1 METYPLG
8 GQIAQSGQGS
18 NPLVRGVKDAEVLK
32 VVATVTDEQFAARAL
47 VRDWARN
54 ATSGPGGTAAIRDV
68 EQGKTDAWRPV
79 FSRLAELGI
88 FGVAIP
94 EESGGAGGS
103 IEDLCAMVEEAAKA
117 LVPGP
122 VATTALATLVVSD
135 PDLLGALASGERFA
149 GLALEGEI
157 EFDGATSK
165 ASGTLPFALGVAEGA
180 VLLAPADGKWLLI
193 DTGGAGVQIEPLA
206 ASDFSRPLARV
217 VLNSATATV
226 VSDTRARVEELAA
239 TVLAAEAAGITRWS
253 LETAVDYAKVRE
265 QFGKPIG
272 SFQAIK
278 HICAEMLCRAEQ
290 AEVAA
295 ADAARA
301 AAEGDESQFSIA
313 AALAASTG
321 IAAVK
326 ANVKDCIQVLG
337 GIGCTWEHDAH
348 LYLRRAHAIGRFLGG
363 AETWLRRITALTQA
377 GVRRRLEIDLTEVED
392 RRAEIAAA
400 VAQIAE
406 LPEEK
411 RQAALAEAG
420 LQAPHWPAP
429 YGRGAGPAE
438 QLLIDQEL
446 TAAGV
451 ARPDLVI
458 GWWAAPTIL
467 EHGTPEQ
474 VERFVPG
481 TTRGEFLWC
490 QLFSEP
496 GAGSDLASL
505 RTKAVRT
512 EGGWNLTGQK
522 VWTSAAH
529 KAKWGVCLARTDP
542 DAPKHK
548 GITYFLVEMS
558 SPGIEIRPLRE
569 ITGDSL
575 FNEVFLD
582 NVFVPDELVVGEVN
596 DGWRLA
602 RTTLANERVAMANGT
617 ALGNPMEELLELL
630 AELDLDAAQQ
640 DRLGRL
646 IVTAQ
651 TGALLDQRIAQ
662 LAVGGQD
669 PGAQSSVR
677 KLIGVRYRQALAEF
691 TMDVSEGGGLV
702 DRRADGDR
710 AVFDFL
716 NTRCLTIAGG
726 TEQILLTVAAER
738 LLGLPR

>member
-1 METYPLG
+1 M
-8 GQIAQSGQGS
+8 
-18 NPLVRGVKDAEVLK
+18 
-32 VVATVTDEQFAARAL
+32 VATVTDEQFAARAL

-54 ATSGPGGTAAIRDV
+54 STAGPGGTAAVRAV
-68 EQGKTDAWRPV
+68 EQGDADAWRPV
-79 FSRLAELGI
+79 FTRLADLGI
-88 FGVAIP
+88 FGVAVA
-94 EESGGAGGS
+94 EDAGGAGGS
-103 IEDLCAMVEEAAKA
+103 VEDLCAMVEESAKA

-122 VATTALATLVVSD
+122 VATTALAALVLAETGTQ
-135 PDLLGALASGERFA
+135 PAPLGALVAGERFA
-149 GLALEGEI
+149 GLALEGDAQ
-157 EFDGATSK
+157 FDPDAGQ
-165 ASGTLPFALGVAEGA
+165 ASGTWPLVLGAAAGALLLLPAGGTWLLVDSEAEG
-180 VLLAPADGKWLLI
+180 VR
-193 DTGGAGVQIEPLA
+193 VEPLQA
-206 ASDFSRPLARV
+206 TDFSRPLARV
-217 VLNSATATV
+217 VLTAAPAV
-226 VSDTRARVEELAA
+226 AVAQRAERVEELAA
-239 TVLAAEAAGITRWS
+239 TLLAAEAAGVTRWA

-272 SFQAIK
+272 SFQAVK

-290 AEVAA
+290 AEVVA

-301 AAEGDESQFSIA
+301 AADADDSQFAIA
-313 AALAASTG
+313 AALAAGTG
-321 IAAVK
+321 IAAAK

-348 LYLRRAHAIGRFLGG
+348 LYLRRAHANGRFLGG
-363 AETWLRRITALTQA
+363 AERWLRRITALTQA
-377 GVRRRLEIDLTEVED
+377 GVRRRLGIDLADVED
-392 RRAEIAAA
+392 QRDEIAAA
-400 VAQIAE
+400 VARVAE
-406 LPEEK
+406 LPEDQ

-429 YGRGAGPAE
+429 YGRGASPAE

-446 TAAGV
+446 AAAGV

-458 GWWAAPTIL
+458 GWWAVPTIL

-481 TTRGEFLWC
+481 TIRGEFLWC

-512 EGGWNLTGQK
+512 DGGWLLSGQK
-522 VWTSAAH
+522 VWTSSAH
-529 KAKWGVCLARTDP
+529 KARWGVCLARTDP

-548 GITYFLVEMS
+548 GITYFLVQMS

-582 NVFVPDELVVGEVN
+582 NVFVPDELVVGGVN

-602 RTTLANERVAMANGT
+602 RTTLANERVAMATGT
-617 ALGNPMEELLELL
+617 ALGNPMEELLAVL
-630 AELDLDAAQQ
+630 AKLDVDAAQQ

-646 IVTAQ
+646 IITAQ

-691 TMDVSEGGGLV
+691 MMDVSEGGGLV
-702 DRRADGDR
+702 HNHP
-710 AVFDFL
+710 VFDFL

>member
-1 METYPLG
+1 M
-8 GQIAQSGQGS
+8 
-18 NPLVRGVKDAEVLK
+18 
-32 VVATVTDEQFAARAL
+32 VATVTDEQFAARAL

-54 ATSGPGGTAAIRDV
+54 ATSGPGGTTAIRDV
-68 EQGKTDAWRPV
+68 EQGKPDAWRPV

-94 EESGGAGGS
+94 EETGGAGGS

-117 LVPGP
+117 LIPGP
-122 VATTALATLVVSD
+122 AATTALATLVVTD
-135 PDLLGALASGERFA
+135 PELLEALAAGERFA
-149 GLALEGEI
+149 GLALEGDVR
-157 EFDGATSK
+157 FDAATST
-165 ASGTLPFALGVAEGA
+165 ASGTLSYALGVADGA

-193 DTGGAGVQIEPLA
+193 DAGGEGVLLEPLQA
-206 ASDFSRPLARV
+206 ADFSRPLARV
-217 VLNSATATV
+217 VLSSAPATV
-226 VSDTRARVEELAA
+226 VSENGGRVEELAA
-239 TVLAAEAAGITRWS
+239 TVLSAEAAGITRWA

-278 HICAEMLCRAEQ
+278 HLCAEMLCRAEQ

-295 ADAARA
+295 SDAARA
-301 AAEGDESQFSIA
+301 AADGDESQFSIA
-313 AALAASTG
+313 AALAASTC
-321 IAAVK
+321 ITAVK

-363 AETWLRRITALTQA
+363 PERWLRRITALTQD
-377 GVRRRLEIDLTEVED
+377 GVRRRLSIDLTEVESS
-392 RRAEIAAA
+392 RAEIAAA
-400 VAQIAE
+400 VAEIAE
-406 LPEEK
+406 LPAEK
-411 RQAALAEAG
+411 RQVGLAEAG
-420 LQAPHWPAP
+420 LQAPHWPKP
-429 YGRGAGPAE
+429 YGRAASPAE

-446 TAAGV
+446 AAAGV
-451 ARPDLVI
+451 ERPDLVI

-474 VERFVPG
+474 IEQFVPG
-481 TTRGEFLWC
+481 TLRGEFLWC

-505 RTKAVRT
+505 RTKAVRG
-512 EGGWNLTGQK
+512 EGGWLLTGQK

-529 KAKWGVCLARTDP
+529 KARWGVCLARTDP

-548 GITYFLVEMS
+548 GITYFLVDMK
-558 SPGIEIRPLRE
+558 SPGIDIRPLRE

-582 NVFVPDELVVGEVN
+582 NVFVPDEMVVGEVN

-617 ALGNPMEELLELL
+617 ALGNPMEELLALL
-630 AELDLDAAQQ
+630 AARDLDVAEQ
-640 DRLGRL
+640 DRLARL
-646 IVTAQ
+646 IILAQ

-691 TMDVSEGGGLV
+691 TMDAAPGGGLV
-702 DRRADGDR
+702 DRRTDDDR

>member
-1 METYPLG
+1 M
-8 GQIAQSGQGS
+8 
-18 NPLVRGVKDAEVLK
+18 
-32 VVATVTDEQFAARAL
+32 VATVTDEQFAAREL
-47 VRDWARN
+47 VRDWARDSS
-54 ATSGPGGTAAIRDV
+54 SGPNGTKAIREV
-68 EQGKTDAWRPV
+68 EQGNADAWRPV
-79 FSRLAELGI
+79 FAGLAELGL
-88 FGVAIP
+88 FGVAVA
-94 EESGGAGGS
+94 EDSGGAGGG

-122 VATTALATLVVSD
+122 VATTALATVVLSEAGHD
-135 PDLLGALASGERFA
+135 PALLAALASGERFA
-149 GLALEGEI
+149 GLALEGPEGDVR
-157 EFDGATSK
+157 FDGETSR
-165 ASGTLPFALGVAEGA
+165 ASGSVDLVLGAADGG
-180 VLLAPADGKWLLI
+180 LLLLPADGTWVLV
-193 DTGGAGVQIEPLA
+193 DTNSDGVQVEPLRA
-206 ASDFSRPLARV
+206 TDFSRPVARV
-217 VLNSATATV
+217 VLTSAPVTAIEA
-226 VSDTRARVEELAA
+226 SRERVEELAA
-239 TVLAAEAAGITRWS
+239 TVLAAEAAGVTRWS
-253 LETAVDYAKVRE
+253 LDTAVAYAKVRE

-272 SFQAIK
+272 SFQAVK
-278 HICAEMLCRAEQ
+278 HLCAEMLCRAEE

-301 AAEGDESQFSIA
+301 AADSDHAQFAIA
-313 AALAASTG
+313 AALAASIG
-321 IAAVK
+321 IAAAK

-348 LYLRRAHAIGRFLGG
+348 LYLRRAHGIGRFLGG
-363 AETWLRRITALTQA
+363 AEHWLRRITALTQS
-377 GVRRRLEIDLTEVED
+377 GVRRRLGIDLTEVEGL
-392 RRAEIAAA
+392 RPEIAAA
-400 VAQIAE
+400 VAGVAA

-411 RQAALAEAG
+411 RQVALAEAG

-429 YGRGAGPAE
+429 YGRGASPAE
-438 QLLIDQEL
+438 QLLIDQEMV
-446 TAAGV
+446 AAGLV
-451 ARPDLVI
+451 RPDLVI

-474 VERFVPG
+474 IERFVPA
-481 TTRGEFLWC
+481 TMRGEFLWC

-505 RTKAVRT
+505 RTKAVR
-512 EGGWNLTGQK
+512 GDSGWLLTGQK

-529 KAKWGVCLARTDP
+529 KARWGVCLARTDP

-548 GITYFLVEMS
+548 GITYFLVDMK

-582 NVFVPDELVVGEVN
+582 NVFVPDEMVVGTVN

-602 RTTLANERVAMANGT
+602 RTTLANERIAMATGT
-617 ALGNPMEELLELL
+617 ALGNPMEELLKVL
-630 AELDLDAAQQ
+630 AEIDLDVSQQ

-646 IVTAQ
+646 IVIAQ

-662 LAVGGQD
+662 LAVGVQD
-669 PGAQSSVR
+669 PVAESSVR

-691 TMDVSEGGGLV
+691 MMDVSDGGGLV
-702 DRRADGDR
+702 ENR
-710 AVFDFL
+710 AVHDFL

>member
-1 METYPLG
+1 M
-8 GQIAQSGQGS
+8 
-18 NPLVRGVKDAEVLK
+18 
-32 VVATVTDEQFAARAL
+32 VATVTDEQFAARAL

-54 ATSGPGGTAAIRDV
+54 SAAGPGGTTAIRKV
-68 EQGKTDAWRPV
+68 EQGDADAWRPV
-79 FSRLAELGI
+79 FARLAELGI

-94 EESGGAGGS
+94 EEHGGAGGS
-103 IEDLCAMVEEAAKA
+103 VEDLCAMVEEAAKA

-135 PDLLGALASGERFA
+135 PELLAQLAAGDRFA
-149 GLALEGEI
+149 GLALDGDAQFDSETSRASGVLPLVLGAAGGGVLLLPAGGTWLLVDSEGE
-157 EFDGATSK
+157 
-165 ASGTLPFALGVAEGA
+165 
-180 VLLAPADGKWLLI
+180 
-193 DTGGAGVQIEPLA
+193 GVQIEPLDA
-206 ASDFSRPLARV
+206 TDFSRPLARV
-217 VLNSATATV
+217 VLTSAPATALTA
-226 VSDTRARVEELAA
+226 SARRVEELAA
-239 TVLAAEAAGITRWS
+239 TVLAAEAAGVTRWS
-253 LETAVDYAKVRE
+253 LDTAVDYAKVRE

-272 SFQAIK
+272 SFQAVK
-278 HICAEMLCRAEQ
+278 HLCAEMLCRAEQ

-301 AAEGDESQFSIA
+301 AADSDPDQFSIA
-313 AALAASTG
+313 AALAASIG
-321 IAAVK
+321 IAAAK

-363 AETWLRRITALTQA
+363 SQGGAERWLRRVTELTQG
-377 GVRRRLEIDLTEVED
+377 GVRRRLGIDLADVED
-392 RRAEIAAA
+392 QRAEIAAA
-400 VAQIAE
+400 VAEVAA
-406 LPEEK
+406 LPEGK

-429 YGRGAGPAE
+429 HGRGASPAE
-438 QLLIDQEL
+438 QLLIDQEM
-446 TAAGV
+446 ASAGV
-451 ARPDLVI
+451 VRPDLVI

-474 VERFVPG
+474 IERFVPG
-481 TTRGEFLWC
+481 TLRGEFLWC

-505 RTKAVRT
+505 RTKAVRAPDSQ
-512 EGGWNLTGQK
+512 GGWLLTGQK

-529 KAKWGVCLARTDP
+529 KARWGVCLARTDP

-548 GITYFLVEMS
+548 GITYFLVDMR

-582 NVFVPDELVVGEVN
+582 NVFVPDEMVVGEVN

-602 RTTLANERVAMANGT
+602 RTTLANERVAMATGT
-617 ALGNPMEELLELL
+617 ALGNPMEELLKVL

-646 IVTAQ
+646 IVIAQ

-677 KLIGVRYRQALAEF
+677 KLIGVRYRQALAEYM
-691 TMDVSEGGGLV
+691 MDVSEGGGLV
-702 DRRADGDR
+702 RNR
-710 AVFDFL
+710 AVYDFL

>member
-1 METYPLG
+1 M
-8 GQIAQSGQGS
+8 
-18 NPLVRGVKDAEVLK
+18 
-32 VVATVTDEQFAARAL
+32 VATVTDEQFAARAL

-54 ATSGPGGTAAIRDV
+54 ATSGPGGTAAIRAV
-68 EQGKTDAWRPV
+68 EQGDADAWRPV
-79 FSRLAELGI
+79 FARLAELGI

-94 EESGGAGGS
+94 EEHGGAGGTV
-103 IEDLCAMVEEAAKA
+103 EDLCAMVEEAAKA

-122 VATTALATLVVSD
+122 VATTALATLVVTD
-135 PDLLGALASGERFA
+135 PDLAAALAAGERFA
-149 GLALEGEI
+149 GLALEGDVR
-157 EFDGATSK
+157 FDAETSR
-165 ASGTLPFALGVAEGA
+165 ASGAVPLALGA
-180 VLLAPADGKWLLI
+180 ADGGILLLPAAGQWLLV
-193 DTGGAGVQIEPLA
+193 DAASPGVRIEPLEA
-206 ASDFSRPLARV
+206 TDFSRPLARV
-217 VLNSATATV
+217 ELTSAPASV
-226 VSDTRARVEELAA
+226 VESPERVEELAA
-239 TVLAAEAAGITRWS
+239 TVLAAEAAGVTRWS
-253 LETAVDYAKVRE
+253 LDTAVDYAKVRE

-272 SFQAIK
+272 SFQAVK
-278 HICAEMLCRAEQ
+278 HLCAEMLCRAEQ

-301 AAEGDESQFSIA
+301 AADSDAGQLSIA
-313 AALAASTG
+313 AALAAGIG
-321 IAAVK
+321 IAAAK

-363 AETWLRRITALTQA
+363 AERWLRRITELTQS
-377 GVRRRLEIDLTEVED
+377 GVRRRLGIDLTDVED
-392 RRAEIAAA
+392 QRADLAATVAEIAA
-400 VAQIAE
+400 
-406 LPEEK
+406 LPEGK

-429 YGRGAGPAE
+429 HGRGASPAE

-446 TAAGV
+446 AAAGV

-474 VERFVPG
+474 IERFVPG
-481 TTRGEFLWC
+481 TLRGEFLWC

-505 RTKAVRT
+505 RTKAVRGD
-512 EGGWNLTGQK
+512 GGWLLTGQK

-529 KAKWGVCLARTDP
+529 KARWGVCLARTDP
-542 DAPKHK
+542 EAPKHK
-548 GITYFLVEMS
+548 GITYFLVDMKA
-558 SPGIEIRPLRE
+558 PGIEIRPLRE

-582 NVFVPDELVVGEVN
+582 NVFVPDEMVVGAVN

-602 RTTLANERVAMANGT
+602 RTTLANERIAMATGT
-617 ALGNPMEELLELL
+617 ALGNPMEELLKVL

-646 IVTAQ
+646 IAIAQ

-677 KLIGVRYRQALAEF
+677 KLIGVRYRQALAEYM
-691 TMDVSEGGGLV
+691 MDVSEGGGLV
-702 DRRADGDR
+702 RNH
-710 AVFDFL
+710 AVYDFL

>member
-1 METYPLG
+1 M
-8 GQIAQSGQGS
+8 
-18 NPLVRGVKDAEVLK
+18 
-32 VVATVTDEQFAARAL
+32 VATVTNEQFAARAL

-54 ATSGPGGTAAIRDV
+54 PTSGAGGTAAIRAV
-68 EQGKTDAWRPV
+68 EQGDADAWRPV
-79 FSRLAELGI
+79 FAGLADLGI

-94 EESGGAGGS
+94 EDHGGAGCS

-117 LVPGP
+117 LVAGP
-122 VATTALATLVVSD
+122 VATTALATVVISEGVDD
-135 PDLLGALASGERFA
+135 PGLLAALASGERFA
-149 GLALEGEI
+149 GVALEGPEGP
-157 EFDGATSK
+157 EGSEGSVRFDGEASR
-165 ASGTLPFALGVAEGA
+165 ASGTLPWVLGASNTVRGGVLILPAE
-180 VLLAPADGKWLLI
+180 GKWLLV
-193 DTGGAGVQIEPLA
+193 DTAGDGVRIEPLRA
-206 ASDFSRPLARV
+206 TDFSRPLARV
-217 VLNSATATV
+217 VLTSAPATMLAV
-226 VSDTRARVEELAA
+226 PQQRVEDLAA
-239 TVLAAEAAGITRWS
+239 TVLAAEAAGVTRWS
-253 LETAVDYAKVRE
+253 LDTAVAYAKVRE

-278 HICAEMLCRAEQ
+278 HLCAEMLCRAEQ

-301 AAEGDESQFSIA
+301 AAESDQDQFAIA
-313 AALAASTG
+313 AALAASVG
-321 IAAVK
+321 IAAAK

-348 LYLRRAHAIGRFLGG
+348 LYLRRAHGIGRFLGG
-363 AETWLRRITALTQA
+363 AERWLRRITALTQD
-377 GVRRRLEIDLTEVED
+377 GVRRRLGIDLTEVEGL
-392 RRAEIAAA
+392 RPEIAAA
-400 VAQIAE
+400 VAGVAA

-411 RQAALAEAG
+411 RQVALAEAG
-420 LQAPHWPAP
+420 LLAPHWPP
-429 YGRGAGPAE
+429 PHGRGASPAE
-438 QLLIDQEL
+438 QLLIDREMS
-446 TAAGV
+446 AAGV
-451 ARPDLVI
+451 VRPDLVI

-474 VERFVPG
+474 IERFVPA
-481 TTRGEFLWC
+481 TLRGEFLWC

-505 RTKAVRT
+505 RTKAVRAPGSK
-512 EGGWNLTGQK
+512 GGWLLTGQK

-529 KAKWGVCLARTDP
+529 KARWGVCLARTDP

-548 GITYFLVEMS
+548 GITYFLVDMT
-558 SPGIEIRPLRE
+558 SPGIDIRPLRE

-582 NVFVPDELVVGEVN
+582 NVFVPDEMVVGTVN

-602 RTTLANERVAMANGT
+602 RTTLANERVAMATGT
-617 ALGNPMEELLELL
+617 ALGNPMEELLRTL
-630 AELDLDAAQQ
+630 AEIDLDVAQQ

-646 IVTAQ
+646 IVLAQ

-677 KLIGVRYRQALAEF
+677 KLIGVRYRQALAEYM
-691 TMDVSEGGGLV
+691 MDVSEGGGLV
-702 DRRADGDR
+702 ANH

>member
-1 METYPLG
+1 
-8 GQIAQSGQGS
+8 
-18 NPLVRGVKDAEVLK
+18 

-54 ATSGPGGTAAIRDV
+54 PTSGPGGTAAIRDV
-68 EQGKTDAWRPV
+68 EQGNADAWRPV
-79 FSRLAELGI
+79 FAGLADLGL
-88 FGVAIP
+88 FGVAIS
-94 EESGGAGGS
+94 EGRGGAGGS

-117 LVPGP
+117 LIAGP
-122 VATTALATLVVSD
+122 VATTALATLVVDD
-135 PDLLGALASGERFA
+135 PELLAALASGKRFA
-149 GLALEGEI
+149 GVALEGDVR
-157 EFDGATSK
+157 FDGETSR
-165 ASGTLPFALGVAEGA
+165 ASGTLPWVLGAAEGA
-180 VLLAPADGKWLLI
+180 VLILPADGKSLLV
-193 DTGGAGVQIEPLA
+193 DTGSEGVQLEPLPA
-206 ASDFSRPLARV
+206 TDFSRPLARA
-217 VLNSATATV
+217 VLTSAPATV
-226 VSDTRARVEELAA
+226 ITGSVGASEQRVEELAA
-239 TVLAAEAAGITRWS
+239 TMLAAEAAGITRWS
-253 LETAVDYAKVRE
+253 LDTAVAYAKVRE

-272 SFQAIK
+272 SFQAVK
-278 HICAEMLCRAEQ
+278 HLCAEMLCRAEQ

-301 AAEGDESQFSIA
+301 ATDSDQAQFSIA
-313 AALAASTG
+313 AALAASIG
-321 IAAVK
+321 IAAAT
-326 ANVKDCIQVLG
+326 ANAQDCIQVLG

-348 LYLRRAHAIGRFLGG
+348 LYLRRAHSIGRFLGG
-363 AETWLRRITALTQA
+363 SERWLRRITALTQA
-377 GVRRRLEIDLTEVED
+377 GVRRRLGIDLSEAEG
-392 RRAEIAAA
+392 RRPEIAAA
-400 VAQIAE
+400 VAEVAAV
-406 LPEEK
+406 PEDQ
-411 RQAALAEAG
+411 RQTALAEAG

-429 YGRGAGPAE
+429 HGLGASPAE
-438 QLLIDQEL
+438 QLLIDQEM
-446 TAAGV
+446 AVAGV
-451 ARPDLVI
+451 VRADLVV

-474 VERFVPG
+474 IERFVPA
-481 TTRGEFLWC
+481 TMRGEFLWC

-505 RTKAVRT
+505 RTKAVRGD
-512 EGGWNLTGQK
+512 GGWLLTGQK

-529 KAKWGVCLARTDP
+529 KARWGVCLARTDP

-548 GITYFLVEMS
+548 GITYFLVDMK

-582 NVFVPDELVVGEVN
+582 NVFVPDEMVVGTVN

-602 RTTLANERVAMANGT
+602 RTTLANERIAMATGT
-617 ALGNPMEELLELL
+617 ALGNPMEELLKVL
-630 AELDLDAAQQ
+630 AEIDLDVSQQ

-662 LAVGGQD
+662 LAVGGRD

-677 KLIGVRYRQALAEF
+677 KLIGVRYRQALAEYM
-691 TMDVSEGGGLV
+691 MDVSEGGGLV
-702 DRRADGDR
+702 ANR

>member
-1 METYPLG
+1 
-8 GQIAQSGQGS
+8 
-18 NPLVRGVKDAEVLK
+18 
-32 VVATVTDEQFAARAL
+32 VVATVTDEQSAAREL
-47 VRDWARN
+47 VRDWARSSGSSE
-54 ATSGPGGTAAIRDV
+54 ATRAV
-68 EQGKTDAWRPV
+68 EQGNADAWRPV
-79 FSRLAELGI
+79 YAGLADLGL
-88 FGVAIP
+88 FGVAVP
-94 EESGGAGGS
+94 EEAGGAGGS
-103 IEDLCAMVEEAAKA
+103 VEDLCAMVGEAAKA

-122 VATTALATLVVSD
+122 VATTALATLVVSE
-135 PDLLGALASGERFA
+135 PDGLVSGERCA
-149 GLALEGEI
+149 GLAL
-157 EFDGATSK
+157 DGDVRFENSR
-165 ASGTLPFALGVAEGA
+165 ASGTVPYVLGATPGD
-180 VLLAPADGKWLLI
+180 LLLVPADGNWLLI
-193 DTGGAGVQIEPLA
+193 DSAADGVLVEPLPA
-206 ASDFSRPLARV
+206 ADFSRPLAKV
-217 VLNSATATV
+217 VLTSAEALV
-226 VSDTRARVEELAA
+226 LGGQPVADLAA
-239 TVLAAEAAGITRWS
+239 TVLAAEAAGITRWA
-253 LETAVDYAKVRE
+253 LDTAVAYAKVRE

-272 SFQAIK
+272 SFQAVK
-278 HICAEMLCRAEQ
+278 HLCAEMLCRAEQ
-290 AEVAA
+290 AEVVA

-301 AAEGDESQFSIA
+301 AGECRDAGDDQFAIA
-313 AALAASTG
+313 AAVAASVG
-321 IAAVK
+321 IAAAK

-348 LYLRRAHAIGRFLGG
+348 LYLRRAHSIGRFLGG
-363 AETWLRRITALTQA
+363 PERWLRRVSALTQD
-377 GVRRRLEIDLTEVED
+377 GVRRRLGIDLSEVEGQ
-392 RRAEIAAA
+392 RPEIAAA
-400 VAQIAE
+400 VAEVAA

-429 YGRGAGPAE
+429 YGRAASPAE

-446 TAAGV
+446 AAAGIV
-451 ARPDLVI
+451 RSDLVI

-474 VERFVPG
+474 IDRFVPA
-481 TTRGEFLWC
+481 TLRGEFLWC

-505 RTKAVRT
+505 RTKAVRG
-512 EGGWNLTGQK
+512 EGGWLLTGQK

-529 KAKWGVCLARTDP
+529 KARWGVCLARTDP

-548 GITYFLVEMS
+548 GITYFLVDMK
-558 SPGIEIRPLRE
+558 SPGIDIRPLRE
-569 ITGDSL
+569 ITGNAL

-582 NVFVPDELVVGEVN
+582 NVFVPDEMVVGTVN

-602 RTTLANERVAMANGT
+602 RTTLANERIAMATGT
-617 ALGNPMEELLELL
+617 ALGNPMEELLKVL
-630 AELDLDAAQQ
+630 AELDLDAAEQ

-646 IVTAQ
+646 IVTAA

-662 LAVGGQD
+662 LALGGQD

-677 KLIGVRYRQALAEF
+677 KLIGVRYRQALAEYA
-691 TMDVSEGGGLV
+691 MDVSGGGGLV
-702 DRRADGDR
+702 QNR

>member
-1 METYPLG
+1 
-8 GQIAQSGQGS
+8 
-18 NPLVRGVKDAEVLK
+18 VRDIEDAEDSH
-32 VVATVTDEQFAARAL
+32 VVATVTDEQFAAREL

-54 ATSGPGGTAAIRDV
+54 SGSGPGGTTAIRAV
-68 EQGKTDAWRPV
+68 EQGWETGGADAWRPV
-79 FSRLAELGI
+79 FSSLAELGL
-88 FGVAIP
+88 FGVAAA
-94 EESGGAGGS
+94 EDCGGAGGS

-122 VATTALATLVVSD
+122 VATTALATLVVDD
-135 PDLLGALASGERFA
+135 PELLAALVSGERFA
-149 GLALEGEI
+149 GVAI
-157 EFDGATSK
+157 DGDVRVDTGTSR
-165 ASGTLPFALGVAEGA
+165 ASGTVDWVLGAADGGV
-180 VLLAPADGKWLLI
+180 VLLPADGRWLLV
-193 DTGGAGVQIEPLA
+193 DTLGDGVLVEPLRA
-206 ASDFSRPLARV
+206 TDFSRPLARV
-217 VLNSATATV
+217 VLTSAPVTLLAES
-226 VSDTRARVEELAA
+226 VSRERVENLTA
-239 TVLAAEAAGITRWS
+239 TVLAAEAAGVTRWA
-253 LETAVDYAKVRE
+253 LDTAVAYAKVRE

-278 HICAEMLCRAEQ
+278 HLCAEMLCRAEQ

-301 AAEGDESQFSIA
+301 AGDSDSRQFAIA
-313 AALAASTG
+313 AALAASVG
-321 IAAVK
+321 IAAAK

-348 LYLRRAHAIGRFLGG
+348 LYLRRAHSIGRFLGG
-363 AETWLRRITALTQA
+363 AQRWLRRITAQTQA
-377 GVRRRLEIDLTEVED
+377 GVRRRLGIDLTGVEGL
-392 RRAEIAAA
+392 RPGITAA
-400 VAQIAE
+400 VAEVAA

-411 RQAALAEAG
+411 RQVALAEAR
-420 LQAPHWPAP
+420 LLAPHWPAP
-429 YGRGAGPAE
+429 YGRGASPAE
-438 QLLIDQEL
+438 QLLIDQEMS
-446 TAAGV
+446 AAGV
-451 ARPDLVI
+451 VRPDLVI

-474 VERFVPG
+474 VQRFVPA
-481 TTRGEFLWC
+481 TMRGEFLWC

-505 RTKAVRT
+505 RTRAVRAD
-512 EGGWNLTGQK
+512 GGWLLTGQK

-529 KAKWGVCLARTDP
+529 KARWGVCLARTDP

-548 GITYFLVEMS
+548 GITYFLVDMT

-569 ITGDSL
+569 ITGASL

-582 NVFVPDELVVGEVN
+582 DVFVPDEMVVGRVN

-602 RTTLANERVAMANGT
+602 RTTLANERIAMATGT
-617 ALGNPMEELLELL
+617 ALGNPMEELLKVL
-630 AELDLDAAQQ
+630 AELDLDVAQQ
-640 DRLGRL
+640 DRLGQL
-646 IVTAQ
+646 IAIAQ

-677 KLIGVRYRQALAEF
+677 KLIGVRYRQALAEYM
-691 TMDVSEGGGLV
+691 MDVSEGGGLV
-702 DRRADGDR
+702 ENR
-710 AVFDFL
+710 AVHDFL

>member
-1 METYPLG
+1 
-8 GQIAQSGQGS
+8 
-18 NPLVRGVKDAEVLK
+18 
-32 VVATVTDEQFAARAL
+32 VVATVTDEQFAAREL
-47 VRDWARN
+47 VRDWARK
-54 ATSGPGGTAAIRDV
+54 GGTAAIRDI
-68 EQGKTDAWRPV
+68 EQGDTDAWRPV
-79 FSRLAELGI
+79 FSSLAELGL
-88 FGVAIP
+88 FGVAVA

-122 VATTALATLVVSD
+122 VATTALATLVLDD
-135 PDLLGALASGERFA
+135 PEVLSVLASGERFA
-149 GLALEGEI
+149 GAALDGDV
-157 EFDGATSK
+157 EFDTELSGAAR
-165 ASGTLPFALGVAEGA
+165 ASGTVSWVLGAADGG
-180 VLLAPADGKWLLI
+180 VLLLPSGDNWLLV
-193 DTGGAGVQIEPLA
+193 DTGSDGVQVEPLQA
-206 ASDFSRPLARV
+206 ADFSRPLARV
-217 VLNSATATV
+217 VLTSAPATV
-226 VSDTRARVEELAA
+226 VSVSRERVENLAA
-239 TVLAAEAAGITRWS
+239 TVLAAETAGVTRWA
-253 LETAVDYAKVRE
+253 LDTAVAYAKVRE

-272 SFQAIK
+272 SFQAVK
-278 HICAEMLCRAEQ
+278 HLCAEMLCRAEQ

-301 AAEGDESQFSIA
+301 AGDSDDRQFAIA
-313 AALAASTG
+313 AALAASVG
-321 IAAVK
+321 IAAAK
-326 ANVKDCIQVLG
+326 ANVRDCIQVLG

-348 LYLRRAHAIGRFLGG
+348 LYLRRAHSTGRFLGG
-363 AETWLRRITALTQA
+363 AEHWLRRITALTQD
-377 GVRRRLEIDLTEVED
+377 GVRRRLGIDLTEVEGQ
-392 RRAEIAAA
+392 RSEIASA
-400 VAQIAE
+400 VAEVAA
-406 LPEEK
+406 LPDEK
-411 RQAALAEAG
+411 RQVALAEAG
-420 LQAPHWPAP
+420 LQAPHWPPP
-429 YGRGAGPAE
+429 YGRGASPAE
-438 QLLIDQEL
+438 QLLIDQEMA
-446 TAAGV
+446 AAGV
-451 ARPDLVI
+451 ARPDLVV

-474 VERFVPG
+474 IERFVPA
-481 TTRGEFLWC
+481 TMRGEFLWC

-505 RTKAVRT
+505 RTKAVRSQDPD
-512 EGGWNLTGQK
+512 GGWLLTGQK

-529 KAKWGVCLARTDP
+529 KARWGVCLARTDP

-548 GITYFLVEMS
+548 GITYFLVDMK

-582 NVFVPDELVVGEVN
+582 NLFVPDEMVVGTVN

-602 RTTLANERVAMANGT
+602 RTTLANERIAMASGT
-617 ALGNPMEELLELL
+617 ALGNPMEELLKVL
-630 AELDLDAAQQ
+630 ASLDLDAAQQ

-646 IVTAQ
+646 IALAQ

-677 KLIGVRYRQALAEF
+677 KLIGVRYRQALAEYA
-691 TMDVSEGGGLV
+691 MDVSEGGGLV
-702 DRRADGDR
+702 HNR
-710 AVFDFL
+710 AVFNFL

>member
-1 METYPLG
+1 M
-8 GQIAQSGQGS
+8 
-18 NPLVRGVKDAEVLK
+18 
-32 VVATVTDEQFAARAL
+32 VATVTDEQLAARAL

-54 ATSGPGGTAAIRDV
+54 PASGPGGTAATREV
-68 EQGKTDAWRPV
+68 ERGNADAWRPA
-79 FSRLAELGI
+79 FAGLADLGL

-94 EESGGAGGS
+94 EDRGGAGGS

-117 LVPGP
+117 LVAGP
-122 VATTALATLVVSD
+122 VATTALATLVVDD
-135 PDLLGALASGERFA
+135 PELLAALASGQRFA
-149 GLALEGEI
+149 GVALEGDVR
-157 EFDGATSK
+157 FDGETSR
-165 ASGTLPFALGVAEGA
+165 ASGTLPWVLGAAEGG
-180 VLLAPADGKWLLI
+180 VLILPAGGKSLLV
-193 DTGGAGVQIEPLA
+193 DTGSDGVRIETLEA
-206 ASDFSRPLARV
+206 ADFSRPLARV
-217 VLNSATATV
+217 VLTSAPATV
-226 VSDTRARVEELAA
+226 IADSGQRVEELAA
-239 TVLAAEAAGITRWS
+239 TVLAAEAAGVTRWS
-253 LETAVDYAKVRE
+253 LDTAVAYAKVRE

-272 SFQAIK
+272 SFQAVK
-278 HICAEMLCRAEQ
+278 HLCAEMLCRAEQ
-290 AEVAA
+290 ADVAA

-301 AAEGDESQFSIA
+301 AAGPDADQFSIA
-313 AALAASTG
+313 AALAASIG
-321 IAAVK
+321 IAAAK

-337 GIGCTWEHDAH
+337 GIGCTFEHDAH
-348 LYLRRAHAIGRFLGG
+348 LYLRRAHGIGRFLGG
-363 AETWLRRITALTQA
+363 LQGGSERWLRRVTALTQA
-377 GVRRRLEIDLTEVED
+377 GVRRRLGIDLSQVEGL
-392 RRAEIAAA
+392 RPQIAAA
-400 VAQIAE
+400 VADVAA

-411 RQAALAEAG
+411 RQVALADAG
-420 LQAPHWPAP
+420 LLAPHWPAP
-429 YGRGAGPAE
+429 YGRGASAAE
-438 QLLIDQEL
+438 QLLIDREMS
-446 TAAGV
+446 AAGV
-451 ARPDLVI
+451 VRPDLVI

-474 VERFVPG
+474 VERFVPA
-481 TTRGEFLWC
+481 TLRGEFLWC

-505 RTKAVRT
+505 RTKAVRGD
-512 EGGWNLTGQK
+512 GGWLLTGQK

-529 KAKWGVCLARTDP
+529 KARWGVCLARTDP

-548 GITYFLVEMS
+548 GITYFLVDMR

-582 NVFVPDELVVGEVN
+582 NVFVPDDMVVGTVN

-602 RTTLANERVAMANGT
+602 RTTLANERIAMAAGT
-617 ALGNPMEELLELL
+617 ALGNPMEELLKVL
-630 AELDLDAAQQ
+630 AQLDLDVAQQ

-646 IVTAQ
+646 IATAQ

-677 KLIGVRYRQALAEF
+677 KLIGVRYRQALAEYM
-691 TMDVSEGGGLV
+691 MDVSEGGGLV
-702 DRRADGDR
+702 VNR

>member
-1 METYPLG
+1 M
-8 GQIAQSGQGS
+8 
-18 NPLVRGVKDAEVLK
+18 
-32 VVATVTDEQFAARAL
+32 VATVTDEQLAARAL

-54 ATSGPGGTAAIRDV
+54 PASGPGGTAATREV
-68 EQGKTDAWRPV
+68 ERGNADAWRPA
-79 FSRLAELGI
+79 FAGLADLGL

-94 EESGGAGGS
+94 EDRGGAGGS

-117 LVPGP
+117 LVAGP
-122 VATTALATLVVSD
+122 VATTALATLVVDD
-135 PDLLGALASGERFA
+135 PELLAALASGQRFA
-149 GLALEGEI
+149 GVALEGDVQ
-157 EFDGATSK
+157 FDGETSR
-165 ASGTLPFALGVAEGA
+165 ASGTLPWVLGAA
-180 VLLAPADGKWLLI
+180 VGGVLILPAGGKSLLV
-193 DTGGAGVQIEPLA
+193 DTGSDGVRIEPLEA
-206 ASDFSRPLARV
+206 ADFSRPLARV
-217 VLNSATATV
+217 VLTSAPATV
-226 VSDTRARVEELAA
+226 IADSRQRVEELAA
-239 TVLAAEAAGITRWS
+239 TVLAAEAAGVTRWS
-253 LETAVDYAKVRE
+253 LDTAVAYAKVRE

-272 SFQAIK
+272 SFQAVK
-278 HICAEMLCRAEQ
+278 HLCAEMLCRAEQ
-290 AEVAA
+290 ADVAA

-301 AAEGDESQFSIA
+301 AAGPDADQFSIA
-313 AALAASTG
+313 AAVAASIG
-321 IAAVK
+321 IAAAK

-337 GIGCTWEHDAH
+337 GIGCTFEHDAH
-348 LYLRRAHAIGRFLGG
+348 LYLRRAHGIGRFLGG
-363 AETWLRRITALTQA
+363 LQGGSERWLRRVTALTQA
-377 GVRRRLEIDLTEVED
+377 GVRRRLGIDLSQVEGL
-392 RRAEIAAA
+392 RPQIAAA
-400 VAQIAE
+400 VADVAA

-411 RQAALAEAG
+411 RQVALADAG
-420 LQAPHWPAP
+420 LLAPHWPAP
-429 YGRGAGPAE
+429 YGRGASAAE
-438 QLLIDQEL
+438 QLLIDREMS
-446 TAAGV
+446 AAGV
-451 ARPDLVI
+451 VRPDLVI

-474 VERFVPG
+474 VERFVPA
-481 TTRGEFLWC
+481 TLRGEFLWC

-505 RTKAVRT
+505 RTKAVRGD
-512 EGGWNLTGQK
+512 GGWLLTGQK

-529 KAKWGVCLARTDP
+529 KARWGVCLARTDP
-542 DAPKHK
+542 EAPKHK
-548 GITYFLVEMS
+548 GITYFLVDMA

-582 NVFVPDELVVGEVN
+582 NVFVPDEMVVGTVN

-602 RTTLANERVAMANGT
+602 RTTLANERIAMATGT
-617 ALGNPMEELLELL
+617 ALGYPMEELLKVL
-630 AELDLDAAQQ
+630 AEIDLDAAQQ

-646 IVTAQ
+646 IATTQ

-691 TMDVSEGGGLV
+691 MMDVSEGGGLV
-702 DRRADGDR
+702 HNR
-710 AVFDFL
+710 AVYDFL

>member
-1 METYPLG
+1 
-8 GQIAQSGQGS
+8 
-18 NPLVRGVKDAEVLK
+18 

-54 ATSGPGGTAAIRDV
+54 PTSGPGGTAAIRDV
-68 EQGKTDAWRPV
+68 EQGNADAWRPV
-79 FSRLAELGI
+79 FAGLADLGL

-94 EESGGAGGS
+94 EDRGGAGGS

-117 LVPGP
+117 LVAGP
-122 VATTALATLVVSD
+122 IATTALATVVLSEVD
-135 PDLLGALASGERFA
+135 ASPELLAALAAGERFA
-149 GLALEGEI
+149 GVALEGLAGEVQ
-157 EFDGATSK
+157 FDGGASR
-165 ASGTLPFALGVAEGA
+165 ASGTLPWVLGAAEGA
-180 VLLAPADGKWLLI
+180 VLILPAGGKSLLV
-193 DTGGAGVQIEPLA
+193 DTRSEGVQIEPLA

-217 VLNSATATV
+217 VLTSAPATV
-226 VSDTRARVEELAA
+226 VADSEQRVEELAA
-239 TVLAAEAAGITRWS
+239 TVLAAEAAGVTRWS
-253 LETAVDYAKVRE
+253 LDTAVAYAKVRE

-272 SFQAIK
+272 SFQAVK
-278 HICAEMLCRAEQ
+278 HLCAEMLCRAEQ

-301 AAEGDESQFSIA
+301 AADSDPDQFSLA
-313 AALAASTG
+313 AALAASIG
-321 IAAVK
+321 IAATK

-348 LYLRRAHAIGRFLGG
+348 LYLRRAHSIGRFLGG
-363 AETWLRRITALTQA
+363 AERWLRRITALTQT
-377 GVRRRLEIDLTEVED
+377 GVRRRLGIDLSGVEG
-392 RRAEIAAA
+392 RPEIAAA
-400 VAQIAE
+400 VGEVAA
-406 LPEEK
+406 LPEAK
-411 RQAALAEAG
+411 RQVALAEAG
-420 LQAPHWPAP
+420 LLAPHWQAP
-429 YGRGAGPAE
+429 YGRGASPAE
-438 QLLIDQEL
+438 QLLIDQEMS
-446 TAAGV
+446 AAGV
-451 ARPDLVI
+451 VRPDLVI

-474 VERFVPG
+474 IERFVPA
-481 TTRGEFLWC
+481 TLRGEFLWC

-505 RTKAVRT
+505 RTKAVRGD
-512 EGGWNLTGQK
+512 GGWLLTGQK

-529 KAKWGVCLARTDP
+529 KARWGVCLARTDP

-548 GITYFLVEMS
+548 GITYFLVDMK

-582 NVFVPDELVVGEVN
+582 NVFVPDEMVVGTVN

-602 RTTLANERVAMANGT
+602 RTTLANERVAMATGT
-617 ALGNPMEELLELL
+617 ALGNPMEELLKVL
-630 AELDLDAAQQ
+630 ADIDLDVSQQ

-646 IVTAQ
+646 IATAQ

-677 KLIGVRYRQALAEF
+677 KLIGVRYRQALAEYM
-691 TMDVSEGGGLV
+691 MDVSEGGGLV
-702 DRRADGDR
+702 DNR
-710 AVFDFL
+710 AVFNFL

>member
-1 METYPLG
+1 
-8 GQIAQSGQGS
+8 
-18 NPLVRGVKDAEVLK
+18 
-32 VVATVTDEQFAARAL
+32 VVATVTDEQFAAREL
-47 VRDWARN
+47 VRAWARN
-54 ATSGPGGTAAIRDV
+54 SDSSEATRDV
-68 EQGKTDAWRPV
+68 ERGNADAWRPV
-79 FSRLAELGI
+79 YARLADLGL
-88 FGVAIP
+88 FGVAVP
-94 EESGGAGGS
+94 EDRGGAGGS

-122 VATTALATLVVSD
+122 VATTALATVVISEVISD
-135 PDLLGALASGERFA
+135 PELLAALASGERFA
-149 GLALEGEI
+149 GVAIEGDVQ
-157 EFDGATSK
+157 FDAAASR
-165 ASGTLPFALGVAEGA
+165 ASGTVSWVLGAADGG
-180 VLLAPADGKWLLI
+180 VLLLPCGENGLLV
-193 DTGGAGVQIEPLA
+193 DTGSDGVQVEPLRA
-206 ASDFSRPLARV
+206 TDFSRPLARV
-217 VLNSATATV
+217 VLTSAPATV
-226 VSDTRARVEELAA
+226 VSVSRERVENLAA
-239 TVLAAEAAGITRWS
+239 TVLAAEAAGVTRWA
-253 LETAVDYAKVRE
+253 LDTGVAYAKVRE

-272 SFQAIK
+272 SFQAVK
-278 HICAEMLCRAEQ
+278 HLCAEMLCRAEQ

-301 AAEGDESQFSIA
+301 AGDSSDSGARQFAIA
-313 AALAASTG
+313 AALAASVG
-321 IAAVK
+321 IAAAK

-348 LYLRRAHAIGRFLGG
+348 LYLRRAHSIGRFLGG
-363 AETWLRRITALTQA
+363 AERWLRRITELTQD
-377 GVRRRLEIDLTEVED
+377 GVRRRLGIDLTGVESL
-392 RRAEIAAA
+392 RPQIASA
-400 VAQIAE
+400 VAEVAA

-411 RQAALAEAG
+411 RQVALAEAG

-429 YGRGAGPAE
+429 YGRGASPAE
-438 QLLIDQEL
+438 QLLIDQEMA
-446 TAAGV
+446 AAGV
-451 ARPDLVI
+451 VRPDLVV

-474 VERFVPG
+474 IERFVPA
-481 TTRGEFLWC
+481 TMRGEFLWC

-505 RTKAVRT
+505 RTKAVRAPDSQ
-512 EGGWNLTGQK
+512 GGWLLSGQK

-529 KAKWGVCLARTDP
+529 KARWGVCLARTDP

-548 GITYFLVEMS
+548 GITYFLMDMK

-582 NVFVPDELVVGEVN
+582 NVFVPDEMVVGTVN

-602 RTTLANERVAMANGT
+602 RTTLANERVAMATGT
-617 ALGNPMEELLELL
+617 ALGNPMEELLKVL
-630 AELDLDAAQQ
+630 AEIDLDVAQQ

-646 IVTAQ
+646 IATAQ

-677 KLIGVRYRQALAEF
+677 KLIGVRYRQALAEYA
-691 TMDVSEGGGLV
+691 MDVSEGGGLV
-702 DRRADGDR
+702 HNR
-710 AVFDFL
+710 AVYDFL